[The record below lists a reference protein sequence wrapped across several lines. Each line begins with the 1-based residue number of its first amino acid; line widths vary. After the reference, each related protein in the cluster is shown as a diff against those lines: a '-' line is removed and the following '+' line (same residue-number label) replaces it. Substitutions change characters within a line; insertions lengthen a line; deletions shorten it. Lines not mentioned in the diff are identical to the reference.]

1 MALSSF
7 RIVSIAVPVGKE
19 EVVVTMYEEYAED
32 NPGVPI
38 HIKVVGPNGL
48 MTEGKPAAAW
58 QEMLAL
64 LGAVPK
70 KPPVRTQHSG
80 MSDCAKLIIEKGE
93 PAAHGLVFAEDG
105 KNSASEQDLQSHEPE
120 VRQVS
125 PEDRNS
131 YIEQKTQRQSQN
143 MAEAGSPASADVAV
157 AGVQEAAGSP
167 VVASHATTSIQN
179 QNCPLRDDIE
189 DDMELE
195 EEREED
201 NTDVELEPALNR
213 NIFQESMLRLLSQQ
227 GLQRRSA
234 VEDR

>member
-7 RIVSIAVPVGKE
+7 RTVSIAVPVGKE

-143 MAEAGSPASADVAV
+143 MAEAGARG
-157 AGVQEAAGSP
+157 GVPSKRRCCGCRGARGGRLSC
-167 VVASHATTSIQN
+167 SGKS
-179 QNCPLRDDIE
+179 CDY
-189 DDMELE
+189 
-195 EEREED
+195 
-201 NTDVELEPALNR
+201 
-213 NIFQESMLRLLSQQ
+213 FYSESKLPFTGRHR
-227 GLQRRSA
+227 GRYGT
-234 VEDR
+234 